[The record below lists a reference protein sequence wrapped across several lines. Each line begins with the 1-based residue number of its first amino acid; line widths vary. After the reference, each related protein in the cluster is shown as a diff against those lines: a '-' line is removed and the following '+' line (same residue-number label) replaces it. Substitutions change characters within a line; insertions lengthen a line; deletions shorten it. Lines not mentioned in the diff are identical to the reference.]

1 MHLQIPPYI
10 KGEALYGYVCRI
22 HYLSST
28 RSWKET
34 NTLLFNKPSVRLN
47 PALPAHIDAVASIG
61 QLDPIELLLHATCYP
76 IVAMTLPRD
85 DQQRLAAMMRGTSG
99 GGVASVSRT
108 TSSRLP
114 SIRLIKACP
123 VCIEIDEEC
132 YGSPVWW
139 TKHQIYGVTACPTH
153 LCKLV
158 AQRAGEGGFNKQLLL
173 PLMKEP
179 GPTKASEKHCFLS
192 TLLVNLYDYLTC
204 TSPLSRL
211 SSLYLVW
218 LHKLGYATPSGQLRL
233 QPLKHNITDWWKS
246 IFSGQEC
253 DLPSSLKGFEFIPS
267 LIHER
272 GSQHY
277 IKHALLIGFT
287 NESISAFFNLEGD
300 SIPQTSVT
308 PTADPPQREEQLC
321 TDLLTGTS
329 MRKIAADRNLSVS
342 YIKQF
347 ASKHSL
353 AIDTKPLFIT
363 EDVARTVW
371 RKAFY
376 GIHRQTIA
384 ESVGVSTGAVE
395 SIIQSHRGLSR
406 WRKHLRRVVRLR
418 NHRKNLIQCLTENP
432 NFSRNEVKDSAS
444 AAYLW
449 LYKNDREWLYAQL
462 PPREVSRY
470 HASVNWEER
479 DMILSEKLS
488 VMAGSFRSLS
498 EVDRS
503 IGGHGWLLREQIRL
517 PKTTKVAKSLLK
529 MDSTKKPE

>member
-1 MHLQIPPYI
+1 PR
-10 KGEALYGYVCRI
+10 G
-22 HYLSST
+22 
-28 RSWKET
+28 
-34 NTLLFNKPSVRLN
+34 RL
-47 PALPAHIDAVASIG
+47 
-61 QLDPIELLLHATCYP
+61 
-76 IVAMTLPRD
+76 R
-85 DQQRLAAMMRGTSG
+85 
-99 GGVASVSRT
+99 
-108 TSSRLP
+108 
-114 SIRLIKACP
+114 
-123 VCIEIDEEC
+123 
-132 YGSPVWW
+132 W
-139 TKHQIYGVTACPTH
+139 
-153 LCKLV
+153 
-158 AQRAGEGGFNKQLLL
+158 
-173 PLMKEP
+173 
-179 GPTKASEKHCFLS
+179 
-192 TLLVNLYDYLTC
+192 
-204 TSPLSRL
+204 
-211 SSLYLVW
+211 
-218 LHKLGYATPSGQLRL
+218 
-233 QPLKHNITDWWKS
+233 QPLKHDITNWWEG
-246 IFSGQEC
+246 IFSGLEC

-272 GSQHY
+272 GSKHY
-277 IKHALLIGFT
+277 IKHALLIGFI
-287 NESISAFFNLEGD
+287 NDSASAFFSLESD
-300 SIPQTSVT
+300 SISQTSVT
-308 PTADPPQREEQLC
+308 QTAEPPQREEQLH
-321 TDLLTGTS
+321 TDLRTGKS

-406 WRKHLRRVVRLR
+406 WRQHLRRVVRLR
-418 NHRKNLIQCLTENP
+418 NHRKNLIQCLAENP

-488 VMAGSFRSLS
+488 GMSATYRSLS

-503 IGGHGWLLREQIRL
+503 IGGHGWLLNEQERL
-517 PKTTKVAKSLLK
+517 PKTTKVARSLLK
-529 MDSTKKPE
+529 MS